1 MRSAAGTRGRSPG
14 RPEDAAGAR
23 GRIPDDTPGAV
34 AVSRSCAPRP
44 AIRVLCARVPAVAR
58 GPQRG
63 WVGRGSAPGQCAVR
77 ACGRGRACEGLRVPR
92 CIGARVSRACARDGA
107 CAVRPSRAGRAERG
121 TARVAWMAV
130 VFHLLAFASVFDIY
144 FRSPIVNGMAQ
155 TPQPPGHAVR
165 VCGSARTHARTH
177 AQYSKQVIIQHTCA
191 CAHTHTHGHTHRHS
205 SALECKQAKR
215 VVVIVAD
222 GGRADMVFDGID
234 RDESISGKSPLAVHL
249 RAKILAGETS
259 WGVSHTRVPTEV
271 CMCVYV
277 CE

>member
-1 MRSAAGTRGRSPG
+1 MTPPCARTRIQASDTFTCIAMRSVAGTRGRSPG

-107 CAVRPSRAGRAERG
+107 CAVHPSRAGRAERG

-130 VFHLLAFASVFDIY
+130 VFHLLAFASVFDI
-144 FRSPIVNGMAQ
+144 
-155 TPQPPGHAVR
+155 
-165 VCGSARTHARTH
+165 
-177 AQYSKQVIIQHTCA
+177 
-191 CAHTHTHGHTHRHS
+191 
-205 SALECKQAKR
+205 
-215 VVVIVAD
+215 
-222 GGRADMVFDGID
+222 
-234 RDESISGKSPLAVHL
+234 
-249 RAKILAGETS
+249 
-259 WGVSHTRVPTEV
+259 
-271 CMCVYV
+271 
-277 CE
+277 

>member
-1 MRSAAGTRGRSPG
+1 MKALVTGFHMLYRLSPDSKYPWSGENTGPIEIPVLNIPLLDSTLCTNSNTGIAMRSAAGTRGRSPG

-63 WVGRGSAPGQCAVR
+63 WVGRGSTPGQCAVR

-177 AQYSKQVIIQHTCA
+177 STASK
-191 CAHTHTHGHTHRHS
+191 
-205 SALECKQAKR
+205 
-215 VVVIVAD
+215 
-222 GGRADMVFDGID
+222 
-234 RDESISGKSPLAVHL
+234 
-249 RAKILAGETS
+249 
-259 WGVSHTRVPTEV
+259 
-271 CMCVYV
+271 
-277 CE
+277 